1 MPAPQRADGDSSTPR
16 HSHGLR
22 ELNAVLVA
30 YGFFLLTSV
39 IWGWILLAGSQRMT
53 ENDVEAG
60 TITLEVLDAFIV
72 LTSLIWIGSVAL
84 PKAGAG
90 SGPLAWGLAG
100 PALLLLIGGNLIYS
114 AILHDFIKPG
124 GFVDPTASKL
134 TGLTVLLICLQPAIV
149 EELFFRYIAFGALH
163 RATGTATTIW
173 LTSVMFAMA
182 HIYNPL
188 GLPYLFVLGVAF
200 GVARRYGG
208 LLLPMIMHFLHNF
221 VVIAVEASR

>member
-1 MPAPQRADGDSSTPR
+1 
-16 HSHGLR
+16 
-22 ELNAVLVA
+22 
-30 YGFFLLTSV
+30 
-39 IWGWILLAGSQRMT
+39 MT

-60 TITLEVLDAFIV
+60 TITLEVLDTFLV
-72 LTSLIWIGSVAL
+72 LVSLIWVGSVSL
-84 PKAGAG
+84 PKAGVG

-100 PALLLLIGGNLIYS
+100 PALLLLIGGNLLYS

-124 GFVDPTASKL
+124 GFADHMALKL

-188 GLPYLFVLGVAF
+188 GLPYLFVLGVVL

-208 LLLPMIMHFLHNF
+208 ILLPMIMHFLHNF
-221 VVIAVEASR
+221 VVLAVEAAR